1 MKIIQIS
8 EKSVRLTVENENN
21 KICNKL
27 KTIFFDSGCVPI
39 SQIDDYEEIPYEIWC
54 NFLPD
59 LVPKTKVQE
68 LEQQLSYLQKDRDYL
83 EMILLNTDF
92 RLTCMEL
99 KDQGL
104 LD

>member
-21 KICNKL
+21 KIANKL
-27 KTIFFDSGCVPI
+27 RTVFFDNGCVPL
-39 SQIDDYEEIPYEIWC
+39 SQLDEYEEVPYEIWC

-59 LVPKTKVQE
+59 LVPKTKVEE
-68 LEQQLSYLQKDRDYL
+68 LEQQLSYLQEEKDYL
-83 EMILLNTDF
+83 ETILLNTDF

>member
-21 KICNKL
+21 KIANKL
-27 KTIFFDSGCVPI
+27 RTVFFDNGCVPL
-39 SQIDDYEEIPYEIWC
+39 SQLDEYEEVPYEIWC

-59 LVPKTKVQE
+59 LVPKTKVEE
-68 LEQQLSYLQKDRDYL
+68 LEQQLSCLQEEKDYL
-83 EMILLNTDF
+83 ETILLNTDF

>member
-1 MKIIQIS
+1 MKIIEIS

-21 KICNKL
+21 KIANKL
-27 KTIFFDSGCVPI
+27 RTVFFDNGCVPL
-39 SQIDDYEEIPYEIWC
+39 SQLDEYEEVPYEIWC

-59 LVPKTKVQE
+59 LVPKTKVEE
-68 LEQQLSYLQKDRDYL
+68 LEQQLSCLQEEKDYL
-83 EMILLNTDF
+83 ETILLNTDF

>member
-21 KICNKL
+21 KIANKL
-27 KTIFFDSGCVPI
+27 RTVFFDNGCVPL
-39 SQIDDYEEIPYEIWC
+39 SQLDEYEEVPYEIWC

-59 LVPKTKVQE
+59 LVPKTKVEE
-68 LEQQLSYLQKDRDYL
+68 LEQQLSCLQEEKDYL
-83 EMILLNTDF
+83 ETILLNTDF

-99 KDQGL
+99 KGQGL

>member
-21 KICNKL
+21 KIANKL
-27 KTIFFDSGCVPI
+27 RTVFFDNGCVPLL
-39 SQIDDYEEIPYEIWC
+39 QLDEYEEVPYEIWC

-59 LVPKTKVQE
+59 LVPKTKVEE
-68 LEQQLSYLQKDRDYL
+68 LEQQLSCLQEEKDYL
-83 EMILLNTDF
+83 ETILLNTDF